1 MAVSSSGVARLS
13 AACAIPR
20 RRHHDGKASQASPW
34 YRRSSAPRNPGAPP
48 RLQCQQAPS
57 LRWPP
62 PPKSP
67 SISMAPSPGGGHPR
81 TPPTKRSQVNCASA
95 APRQLRWRLGRRQP
109 RRTTSEI
116 VCSGRVLAAGHATT
130 SATTSLYLSSAPR
143 ACLAPTG
150 PIGHA
155 PRVLLPF
162 LVLPAPPAAAAPPS
176 PARHGGVA
184 TSRATVSRTGG
195 GQNGQDQ
202 Q

>member
-1 MAVSSSGVARLS
+1 MAKRLNDRRSHFVELLDFPEFGKRRSVHQGVAAWS
-13 AACAIPR
+13 ACAISR

-81 TPPTKRSQVNCASA
+81 TPPTKRSQINRAFA

-109 RRTTSEI
+109 RRTTAEI
-116 VCSGRVLAAGHATT
+116 VCSGRALAAGHANTSTTT
-130 SATTSLYLSSAPR
+130 STSAEEGDSGGKEAWPPEMTIVR
-143 ACLAPTG
+143 A
-150 PIGHA
+150 
-155 PRVLLPF
+155 
-162 LVLPAPPAAAAPPS
+162 
-176 PARHGGVA
+176 GGDVDEG
-184 TSRATVSRTGG
+184 RGG
-195 GQNGQDQ
+195 R
-202 Q
+202 

>member
-1 MAVSSSGVARLS
+1 MGNGGQFSRRRSAVGGVHNS
-13 AACAIPR
+13 R

-62 PPKSP
+62 TPKSP

-81 TPPTKRSQVNCASA
+81 TPPTKRSQVNRASA

-116 VCSGRVLAAGHATT
+116 VCSGRALAAGHATT
-130 SATTSLYLSSAPR
+130 SATTSTSAEEGDSGGKE
-143 ACLAPTG
+143 AWAPTMTIVRAG
-150 PIGHA
+150 DD
-155 PRVLLPF
+155 V
-162 LVLPAPPAAAAPPS
+162 
-176 PARHGGVA
+176 GGRGERCFMYERRCYVA
-184 TSRATVSRTGG
+184 
-195 GQNGQDQ
+195 
-202 Q
+202 